1 MTDKWLN
8 LHLLSLTIIN
18 PVNTK
23 WRFLNVRYF
32 ITCIVLKKVNFQI
45 FSHLLVLLVLFIGI
59 NSEVKAQKYEIG
71 GGIGVVTYTGDIIR
85 KIDLGQLGPQVTFFG
100 KRNFD
105 NVWTLRVGIT
115 SAILEADDEINPI
128 DISAQ
133 IRDAQF
139 KGGIIEGAAV
149 MEFNFLDFL
158 RNDSEFRFS
167 PYAFFGL
174 GFTYMTFKG
183 RPTATKN
190 EEADYYQ
197 LFSPVIPF
205 GGGVKYRLN
214 DRWTLAAELGFRPT
228 MTDYLDKIDSQQ
240 PPLPRFYDP
249 SNPDQ
254 PYGVNYGNPNDKDW
268 YYFLGLTLSYT
279 FASTQCYA
287 Y

>member
-1 MTDKWLN
+1 M
-8 LHLLSLTIIN
+8 
-18 PVNTK
+18 
-23 WRFLNVRYF
+23 RFLNVWYF
-32 ITCIVLKKVNFQI
+32 ITCIVLKEVNFQI
-45 FSHLLVLLVLFIGI
+45 YRHLLVLLVLFIGI

-71 GGIGVVTYTGDIIR
+71 GGIGVATYTGDIIR

-105 NVWTLRVGIT
+105 NVWTLRVGIS
-115 SAILEADDEINPI
+115 SAILKADDEINPI

-139 KGGIIEGAAV
+139 KGGIIEGSAV

-174 GFTYMTFKG
+174 GFTYMTLKG

-190 EEADYYQ
+190 EEVDYYQ
-197 LFSPVIPF
+197 LFTPVIPF

-214 DRWTLAAELGFRPT
+214 DRLTLAAELGFRPT
-228 MTDYLDKIDSQQ
+228 FTDYLDKIDSKL
-240 PPLPRFYDP
+240 PAIPRFIDP
-249 SNPDQ
+249 ANPDA
-254 PYGVNYGNPNDKDW
+254 PYGINFGNPYDKDW
-268 YYFLGLTLSYT
+268 YHFLGISISYT
-279 FASTQCYA
+279 FASDKCYA